1 MKLRRRAFLHLATGA
16 AALSAISRT
25 ARAQAYPSRPV
36 RIVVSVAAGG
46 VADTLARMI
55 AQWLFERLRQPFII
69 ENRTAAGGNIAAEAV
84 VRAPPDGHTL
94 LQVTAANA
102 TNATLYNNLSFNFI
116 HDIAPVA
123 GIYRDTQVM
132 LVHSSVPTETIP
144 EFIAYA
150 KRNPGKI
157 NFGSGGIGT
166 VSHVTGELFKMMAG
180 VDMVHVPYRGV
191 APALTDLVNG
201 QVQILFASPG
211 SSIDFVRTGKLRA
224 LATAGTTRSEVLPD
238 IPTVA
243 DFLPGF
249 EASVWAGIGAP
260 RNTPAAIVDKLNREI
275 NAALADAKVKARMG
289 ELGTTVMSGTP
300 ADLGKLIV
308 DDTEKWAQVL
318 KFAGLKP
325 E

>member
-1 MKLRRRAFLHLATGA
+1 MKLRRRAFLHLAMGTV
-16 AALSAISRT
+16 ALSAISRT

-46 VADTLARMI
+46 IADIFARMI
-55 AQWLFERLRQPFII
+55 AQWLSERLSQPFII
-69 ENRTAAGGNIAAEAV
+69 ENRPAAGGNIAAEAV

-94 LQVTAANA
+94 LLVTTANA
-102 TNATLYNNLSFNFI
+102 TNATFYNNLRFHFI
-116 HDIAPVA
+116 RDIAPIA
-123 GIYRDTQVM
+123 GIYRDAQIM
-132 LVHSSVPTETIP
+132 LAHPSVPAETIP
-144 EFIAYA
+144 EFIAHA

-166 VSHVTGELFKMMAG
+166 LSHVTGELFKMMAG

-191 APALTDLVNG
+191 APALTDLVGG
-201 QVQILFASPG
+201 QVQMLFAAPG
-211 SSIDFVRTGKLRA
+211 SSIDYVRTGSLRA
-224 LATAGTTRSEVLPD
+224 LATVGTTRSDMLPD
-238 IPTVA
+238 IPTVG

-275 NAALADAKVKARMG
+275 NAALADAKMRARIA
-289 ELGTTVMSGTP
+289 ELGATVMSMTP
-300 ADLGKLIV
+300 ADFARLIA
-308 DDTEKWAQVL
+308 DETNKWAKVV
-318 KFAGLKP
+318 KFAGLKL